1 MHVIRAYGPLTS
13 MRALALSFCLIPL
26 WAMTQPVNVDCAT
39 AALLCAQQP
48 VQGDNTGANGVLPGF
63 CATDALLWYTFTT
76 NTVGGSVD
84 VALSGIDCP
93 VIAGV
98 DNELSLVVLSNP
110 NGCAPA
116 SFDVESGDPCL
127 TQDSVSFVVT
137 MPDLEPSTTY
147 YVIVAGVADPGLT
160 TAQCGFS
167 LAVSGPGAD
176 VVNVDFD
183 AGPDVTIGEGESTQ
197 LNVAGGVGYEWSPTS
212 GLSGSAIPD
221 PIASPLSS
229 TTYEVTTTVNDCIFT
244 DQVTVEV
251 LRLITPP
258 NTFTPNGDGKNDL
271 WSIPGMA
278 DYPGAVVNIHDRW
291 GQRVYSSN
299 GYRDPWDGT
308 NDGRV
313 LPDGTYYYHIQ
324 LNQIAGR
331 SAPYTGFVSI
341 IR

>member
-1 MHVIRAYGPLTS
+1 LLVNRIILLLMLLNAVVVKA
-13 MRALALSFCLIPL
+13 
-26 WAMTQPVNVDCAT
+26 QPVNSDCAT

-48 VQGDNTGANGVLPGF
+48 LQGDNTGANGPLPGF

-76 NTVGGSVD
+76 NSLGGSVD
-84 VALSGIDCP
+84 VALTDIDCP

-110 NGCAPA
+110 NGCTPA
-116 SFDVESGDPCL
+116 SFVVESGDPCL
-127 TQDSVSFVVT
+127 TQDSVPFVVT
-137 MPDLEPSTTY
+137 IPDLDPGTVY
-147 YVIVAGVADPGLT
+147 YVIVAGVADPGLA
-160 TAQCGFS
+160 TAQCGFTV
-167 LAVSGPGAD
+167 AVSGPGAD

-183 AGPDVTIGEGESTQ
+183 AGPDVSIGEGESTQ
-197 LNVAGGVGYEWSPTS
+197 LNATGGVGYTWSPTS

-221 PIASPLSS
+221 PIASPVS
-229 TTYEVTTTVNDCIFT
+229 TTIYEVTTTVNDCIFT
-244 DQVTVEV
+244 DQVTVDV
-251 LRLITPP
+251 LRLIQPP

-271 WSIPGMA
+271 WAIPGMA

-299 GYRDPWDGT
+299 GYREPWDGT

-324 LNQIAGR
+324 LNQVAGR